1 MKRVLIC
8 GGNVLGLNGDIN
20 MSKLIKIIVTG
31 SIGAGKSTACKI
43 FSELGVPV
51 FYSDKESSII
61 MNNDQNVIDYIK
73 NVFGENIYHEGK
85 LDRKSLG
92 KLVFNDKNRLQQL
105 ESIVHPAVSNKFELW
120 IESQKLFND
129 SKYVIEESAIGI
141 EIGLHEKFDY
151 TIVVTADEDVR
162 IRRTME
168 RDNCS
173 EESVRKR
180 MKNQLPDEEKVNH
193 ADFVI
198 VNNDFPNLEC
208 QVKSIHKKILESIK
222 K

>member
-1 MKRVLIC
+1 MNLK
-8 GGNVLGLNGDIN
+8 NVLGLNGDIN

-31 SIGAGKSTACKI
+31 SIGAGKSTTCKI
-43 FSELGVPV
+43 FEELEVPV
-51 FYSDKESSII
+51 FYSDKVAKDLMDANPFIVNKMKKEFGDDIYVNKKVDRKKLANI
-61 MNNDQNVIDYIK
+61 VFNDEK
-73 NVFGENIYHEGK
+73 K
-85 LDRKSLG
+85 LDRL
-92 KLVFNDKNRLQQL
+92 NR
-105 ESIVHPAVSNKFELW
+105 IVHPWVSEAFEYFVF
-120 IESQKLFND
+120 EYEHYGFKYPNVH
-129 SKYVIEESAIGI
+129 YVIEESAIGI
-141 EIGLHEKFDY
+141 ELGLHEKFDY

-173 EESVRKR
+173 EESVRER